1 MKKISIVIVI
11 SSIVVISLAA
21 LGFYLHQEDKAVD
34 AIKTGSSRISKQI
47 DQRKPISFLLL
58 GVDPGADG
66 RVDRGLSDSMMVV
79 ILNPV

>member
-1 MKKISIVIVI
+1 VKKISIVIVI

-47 DQRKPISFLLL
+47 DQ
-58 GVDPGADG
+58 
-66 RVDRGLSDSMMVV
+66 
-79 ILNPV
+79 